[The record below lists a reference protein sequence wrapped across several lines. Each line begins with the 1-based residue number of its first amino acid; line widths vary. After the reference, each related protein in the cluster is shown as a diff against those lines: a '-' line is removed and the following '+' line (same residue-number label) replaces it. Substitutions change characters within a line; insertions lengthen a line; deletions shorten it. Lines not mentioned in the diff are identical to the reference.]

1 MFGYI
6 TADVGQMTREEKALY
21 KAHYC
26 GLCHVLKAKY
36 GKAGMAVLSY
46 DMTFLELLLS
56 DLTDSPETEG
66 TEKCVTHP
74 IKEHRYIHT
83 PCTEYAADMQML
95 LAYYQAL
102 DDKNDEGK
110 TQKAEKLKP
119 FRDELAK
126 KYPRQDSSIV
136 SAYMAIQE
144 SEKKEVR
151 DPLMM
156 AELSGEM
163 ISEIFV
169 MDENSFFSEDLRAL
183 GLGLGRFVYLMDGW
197 CDRKKDAKHG
207 VYNPFGTSA
216 SWDEAK
222 ELMIDAAAEA
232 GAAFERLPLDQHVP
246 ILRNIL
252 YSGIWMRARREE
264 TGNDDRSV

>member
-1 MFGYI
+1 MP
-6 TADVGQMTREEKALY
+6 Q
-21 KAHYC
+21 
-26 GLCHVLKAKY
+26 LCISFFFAFFFEVRCKLINQ
-36 GKAGMAVLSY
+36 
-46 DMTFLELLLS
+46 FF
-56 DLTDSPETEG
+56 
-66 TEKCVTHP
+66 
-74 IKEHRYIHT
+74 EHREFFLHDDGS
-83 PCTEYAADMQML
+83 EYM
-95 LAYYQAL
+95 
-102 DDKNDEGK
+102 
-110 TQKAEKLKP
+110 
-119 FRDELAK
+119 ELA
-126 KYPRQDSSIV
+126 
-136 SAYMAIQE
+136 
-144 SEKKEVR
+144 
-151 DPLMM
+151 
-156 AELSGEM
+156 LSFSRTGEM

-207 VYNPFGTSA
+207 VYNPFGPSA